1 MCDAC
6 AATIQ
11 RRVWVYNQS
20 IAKPPMN
27 AAKER
32 NRKEKEC
39 VILRY
44 LHLSHHDHRHHQPR
58 RQKLARFS
66 LMGDVAL
73 SNFPCKLANMPDV
86 RRLLALDVD
95 VDAI

>member
-1 MCDAC
+1 MHVPL
-6 AATIQ
+6 Q
-11 RRVWVYNQS
+11 YNDGYGYIISPSLSRPQTLQ
-20 IAKPPMN
+20 
-27 AAKER
+27 
-32 NRKEKEC
+32 RKETEKKKY
-39 VILRY
+39 VVLRY
-44 LHLSHHDHRHHQPR
+44 LHLSHHSHLHHQPR

-95 VDAI
+95 VDAM